1 MKKVLFF
8 TTTDDRMSKGC
19 ALLIYSLKKHIPNF
33 DDYDMKVVYN
43 NLSDDNKKMI
53 SDVHS
58 EVIFEKPFDTEFC
71 KNIPTLYG
79 NNNQDTYLCFDS
91 FRQLDYDKVVVL
103 DSDMLCVGDFS
114 ELWLKEKFN
123 KPLIACHKSGL
134 NRRNVQNSEDGP
146 IFQMMHNGKFNA
158 GFFVI
163 GKEYLKDYKV
173 YNDLVSITK
182 KRSNGK
188 IYNDQDAIVEYWVGG
203 DGTKK
208 GWYVVPAFYNYRE
221 FGVGPGPKEFEP
233 GDKLFRKVVDET
245 KIIHY
250 SGKRK
255 PWGNITDR
263 SKDNG
268 RFDVCSIA
276 DPMLMNHSLAMH
288 TWHNY
293 YKECFG
299 EWCKTDWYKIKE
311 KV

>member
-1 MKKVLFF
+1 MNKVLFF
-8 TTTDDRMSKGC
+8 TTTDDTMSKGC

-33 DDYDMKVVYN
+33 DDYDVKVVYN
-43 NLSDDNKKMI
+43 NLSDENKKMI
-53 SDVHS
+53 SDIHNK
-58 EVIFEKPFDTEFC
+58 VIFEKPFDTEFC

-79 NNNQDTYLCFDS
+79 KDNQDTYLCFDS

-114 ELWLKEKFN
+114 ELWLDID
-123 KPLIACHKSGL
+123 KPLIACHKSGQQ
-134 NRRNVQNSEDGP
+134 RRRGIDNEDGP
-146 IFQMMHNGKFNA
+146 TFQMMYNGKFNA

-163 GKEYLKDYKV
+163 GKEYLNDYKV

-182 KRSNGK
+182 KRSNGQ

-208 GWYVVPAFYNYRE
+208 GWYVVPAYYNYRE
-221 FGVGPGPKEFEP
+221 LGVGGPEKMA
-233 GDKLFRKVVDET
+233 GDKLLRKVFDKT

-268 RFDVCSIA
+268 KFDVCSVA
-276 DPMLMNHSLAMH
+276 DPELMNDSIAMH
-288 TWHNY
+288 AWHSY
-293 YKECFG
+293 YEECFG
-299 EWCKTDWYKIKE
+299 EPCKTDWYGKR
-311 KV
+311 